1 MPVEWARMPGR
12 SLLSRFGALVRRR
25 DMSTHESSPRG
36 GTKRKKISAGAMAPM
51 VAMEAY
57 TRARVSRADSHL
69 IRLRISAVNGCR
81 YCTAMH
87 RRDARKD
94 GWDDARILAAEL
106 ASFRA
111 HDLPED
117 QRVVARFADAVTH
130 IDGEESVPDELW
142 AEVVRHR
149 GESGAGQLLMEIVT
163 INAWNRIAV
172 ATRLDPRSL
181 KGVEERDIDPVR
193 PS

>member
-1 MPVEWARMPGR
+1 
-12 SLLSRFGALVRRR
+12 
-25 DMSTHESSPRG
+25 MSTHENSPHG
-36 GTKRKKISAGAMAPM
+36 GKKRKKISAGAMAPM

-69 IRLRISAVNGCR
+69 IRLRVSAVNGCR

-106 ASFRA
+106 ADRRG
-111 HDLPED
+111 DELPRD

-142 AEVVRHR
+142 DEVVGHR

-181 KGVEERDIDPVR
+181 RGVEERDVDPER
-193 PS
+193 PSR

>member
-1 MPVEWARMPGR
+1 
-12 SLLSRFGALVRRR
+12 
-25 DMSTHESSPRG
+25 
-36 GTKRKKISAGAMAPM
+36 MAPM

-57 TRARVSRADSHL
+57 TRARVSRPDSHL
-69 IRLRISAVNGCR
+69 IRLRVSAVNGCR

-87 RRDARKD
+87 RRDARRD

-106 ASFRA
+106 ADRRR
-111 HDLPED
+111 DELPED
-117 QRVVARFADAVTH
+117 QRVVARFADAVR

-142 AEVVRHR
+142 DEVVRHR

-181 KGVEERDIDPVR
+181 RGVEERDVDPER
-193 PS
+193 PSR

>member
-1 MPVEWARMPGR
+1 
-12 SLLSRFGALVRRR
+12 
-25 DMSTHESSPRG
+25 MSTQ
-36 GTKRKKISAGAMAPM
+36 KRKKISAGAMAPM

-69 IRLRISAVNGCR
+69 IRLRVSALNGCR

-106 ASFRA
+106 ADSRA
-111 HDLPED
+111 DQLAED
-117 QRVVARFADAVTH
+117 QRVVAKFADAVTR

-149 GESGAGQLLMEIVT
+149 GESGTGQLLMEIVT

-172 ATRLDPRSL
+172 ATRLDPYSL
-181 KGVEERDIDPVR
+181 KGIHDRDVDPVR
-193 PS
+193 PA

>member
-1 MPVEWARMPGR
+1 MNEGGPR
-12 SLLSRFGALVRRR
+12 
-25 DMSTHESSPRG
+25 ESM
-36 GTKRKKISAGAMAPM
+36 KRKKISAGAMAPM
-51 VAMEAY
+51 VALEAY
-57 TRARVSRADSHL
+57 TRARVSRPDSHL
-69 IRLRISAVNGCR
+69 IRLRVSAVNGCR

-106 ASFRA
+106 ADGFA
-111 HDLPED
+111 TQLTED
-117 QRVVARFADAVTH
+117 QHAVARFADAVTR
-130 IDGEESVPDELW
+130 INGEASVPDALW
-142 AEVVRHR
+142 AEIVRYR
-149 GESGAGQLLMEIVT
+149 GEAGAGPLLMEIVT

-181 KGVEERDIDPVR
+181 KGVREQDIDPVR

>member
-1 MPVEWARMPGR
+1 M
-12 SLLSRFGALVRRR
+12 RRR
-25 DMSTHESSPRG
+25 GMSTHNSPHG
-36 GTKRKKISAGAMAPM
+36 GTTRKKISAGALAPM

-57 TRARVSRADSHL
+57 TRARVSRSDSHL
-69 IRLRISAVNGCR
+69 IRLRVSAVNRCR

-94 GWDDARILAAEL
+94 GWDDARILSAEL
-106 ASFRA
+106 WTDRVAEVDDDERA
-111 HDLPED
+111 VL
-117 QRVVARFADAVTH
+117 RFADAVTH

-142 AEVVRHR
+142 AQVVRHR
-149 GESGAGQLLMEIVT
+149 GETGAGQLLMEIVT

-172 ATRLDPRSL
+172 ATRLDPQSL
-181 KGVEERDIDPVR
+181 KGVHEQDVDPVR

>member
-1 MPVEWARMPGR
+1 
-12 SLLSRFGALVRRR
+12 
-25 DMSTHESSPRG
+25 MSTQQ
-36 GTKRKKISAGAMAPM
+36 RKKISAGAMAPM

-69 IRLRISAVNGCR
+69 IRLRVSAVNACR

-94 GWDDARILAAEL
+94 GWDDGRILAAEL
-106 ASFRA
+106 WTDRVEQ
-111 HDLPED
+111 LPED
-117 QRVVARFADAVTH
+117 QRAVARFADAVTH
-130 IDGEESVPDELW
+130 INGEESVPDELW

-172 ATRLDPRSL
+172 ATRLDPNSL
-181 KGVEERDIDPVR
+181 KGVHDRDVDPVR
-193 PS
+193 PA

>member
-1 MPVEWARMPGR
+1 
-12 SLLSRFGALVRRR
+12 
-25 DMSTHESSPRG
+25 MSTH
-36 GTKRKKISAGAMAPM
+36 KRKKISAGAMAPM

-69 IRLRISAVNGCR
+69 VRLRVSAVNGCR

-94 GWDDARILAAEL
+94 GWDDSRILAAEL
-106 ASFRA
+106 AGTRTE
-111 HDLPED
+111 DLPGTLTED

-130 IDGEESVPDELW
+130 IHGEESVPDELW
-142 AEVVRHR
+142 DEVVRHR
-149 GESGAGQLLMEIVT
+149 GASGAGQLLMEIVT

-172 ATRLDPRSL
+172 TTRLDPRSL
-181 KGVEERDIDPVR
+181 RGVEERDIDPER
-193 PS
+193 PQG

>member
-1 MPVEWARMPGR
+1 MNPHENSPQDGAARK
-12 SLLSRFGALVRRR
+12 
-25 DMSTHESSPRG
+25 PRG
-36 GTKRKKISAGAMAPM
+36 RDKAGRDKAGRKKISAGAMAPM

-69 IRLRISAVNGCR
+69 IRLRVSAVNGCR

-106 ASFRA
+106 WTDRVGELA
-111 HDLPED
+111 ED
-117 QRVVARFADAVTH
+117 QRAVAGFADAVTH
-130 IDGEESVPDELW
+130 IEGEESVPDDLW

-172 ATRLDPRSL
+172 ATRLDPYSL
-181 KGVEERDIDPVR
+181 KGVHNRDVDPVR

>member
-1 MPVEWARMPGR
+1 
-12 SLLSRFGALVRRR
+12 
-25 DMSTHESSPRG
+25 MST
-36 GTKRKKISAGAMAPM
+36 RKKISPGAMAPM

-69 IRLRISAVNGCR
+69 IRLRVSAVNGCR

-106 ASFRA
+106 ARRNAAGPDAAGLS
-111 HDLPED
+111 ED
-117 QRVVARFADAVTH
+117 QQVVARFADAVTH
-130 IDGEESVPDELW
+130 INGEESVPDELW

-149 GESGAGQLLMEIVT
+149 GGSGAGQLLMEIVT
-163 INAWNRIAV
+163 INAWNRIAAV
-172 ATRLDPRSL
+172 TRLDPRSL
-181 KGVEERDIDPVR
+181 RGVEEQDIDPER
-193 PS
+193 PQS

>member
-1 MPVEWARMPGR
+1 
-12 SLLSRFGALVRRR
+12 
-25 DMSTHESSPRG
+25 MSTHENSPHG
-36 GTKRKKISAGAMAPM
+36 GKKRKKISAGAMAPM

-69 IRLRISAVNGCR
+69 IRLRVSAVNGCR
-81 YCTAMH
+81 YCTAIH

-106 ASFRA
+106 ADRRGD
-111 HDLPED
+111 DLPRD

-142 AEVVRHR
+142 DEVVRHR

-181 KGVEERDIDPVR
+181 RGVEERDVDPDR
-193 PS
+193 PSR

>member
-1 MPVEWARMPGR
+1 
-12 SLLSRFGALVRRR
+12 
-25 DMSTHESSPRG
+25 MSTQ
-36 GTKRKKISAGAMAPM
+36 KRKKISAGAMAPM

-69 IRLRISAVNGCR
+69 VRLRVSALNGCR

-106 ASFRA
+106 ADSRG
-111 HDLPED
+111 DQLTED
-117 QRVVARFADAVTH
+117 QRAVARFADAVTH

-149 GESGAGQLLMEIVT
+149 GESGAGQVLMEIVT
-163 INAWNRIAV
+163 INAWNRIGV

-181 KGVEERDIDPVR
+181 RGVEERDIDPER
-193 PS
+193 PET

>member
-1 MPVEWARMPGR
+1 
-12 SLLSRFGALVRRR
+12 
-25 DMSTHESSPRG
+25 MSTH
-36 GTKRKKISAGAMAPM
+36 KRKKISAGAMAPM

-57 TRARVSRADSHL
+57 TRARVSRPDSHL
-69 IRLRISAVNGCR
+69 IRLRVSAVNGCR

-87 RRDARKD
+87 RRDARRD
-94 GWDDARILAAEL
+94 GWDDARILSAEL
-106 ASFRA
+106 ADRRR
-111 HDLPED
+111 DELPED

-142 AEVVRHR
+142 DEVVRHR

-181 KGVEERDIDPVR
+181 RGVEERDIDPER
-193 PS
+193 PQH